1 MKGENKNGMFGAIT
15 EKFKANPLYYY
26 GLSIAASWAGVG
38 SLLNSITITQQYGWV
53 PSFIWAAANIAACII
68 FGLIVHRLPELRD
81 IMRTKVARY
90 IVGAMAV
97 FHIWLNMNGIQT
109 VFSDTIVGATG
120 GTVIAYAVA
129 AGFIFLLLWRGM
141 IRNILT
147 DSASWI
153 AVYGLIA
160 LVTILAFIH
169 TNGNYNTIPLGLEKE
184 SLGIGIE
191 KALLLLPGPFTFIY
205 FFELMDYNDS
215 GKDKARR
222 INMQTAFTLGG
233 LLFGGYMLFALALAL
248 VQFTPTLNLIKA
260 VLISLVAISTLSTF
274 IFSTYIVFGR
284 KIGLSID
291 IAAVLLWPVFIE
303 MGVMG
308 VWTLVASLRTYLV
321 GALFVAAIALK
332 IAYSRRRL

>member
-1 MKGENKNGMFGAIT
+1 MFGTIT
-15 EKFKANPLYYY
+15 DKFKENPLYYY

-38 SLLNSITITQQYGWV
+38 SLLNSITITQQYGWI
-53 PSFIWAAANIAACII
+53 PSLIWAAANVAACIV
-68 FGLIVHRLPELRD
+68 FGIIVHRLPEIRD
-81 IMRTKVARY
+81 IMRTKTARY

-109 VFSDTIVGATG
+109 VFSDTIVSAAG
-120 GTVIAYAVA
+120 GTAIAYIVA
-129 AGFIFLLLWRGM
+129 IGFIFLLLWRGM

-160 LVTILAFIH
+160 LITILAFIH
-169 TNGNYNTIPLGLEKE
+169 TNGNYNAISLGMEKE
-184 SLGIGIE
+184 ALEFGIE

-205 FFELMDYNDS
+205 FFEIMDYNDS
-215 GKDKARR
+215 GEDKARR
-222 INMQTAFTLGG
+222 VNMQTAFTLGG

-248 VQFTPTLNLIKA
+248 VQFTPTLNFIKA
-260 VLISLVAISTLSTF
+260 VLISLIAISTLSTF

-284 KIGLSID
+284 KIGLAID
-291 IAAVLLWPVFIE
+291 IVAVLLWPIFIE

-308 VWTLVASLRTYLV
+308 VWTLVTSIRTYLV
-321 GALFVAAIALK
+321 GALLVAAIALK
-332 IAYSRRRL
+332 IAHSRRCL